1 MRRNNRFSMNII
13 ALGLCMFASMAIA
26 QKATKIKATKFI
38 STAIP
43 EPSDICY
50 NAHSDTFFVVS
61 DDGILFETDQ
71 DGKIIRSVVESDA
84 DFEAVFAD
92 ETNVY
97 AVNERHRKVEVFNSI
112 SLQKI
117 KTITVPFGGGR
128 NRGYEALTFNKSKNS
143 FVLIVEKDPITL
155 FELDVNFVVT
165 NQIDLSK
172 IARDIAAASYYNN
185 FLWLLSDED
194 RTVFKLNPNTYEV
207 LGKWE
212 LPLINP
218 EGLAFDKNGNLLI
231 TCDDMQRIY
240 YFNNPEK

>member
-1 MRRNNRFSMNII
+1 MQSIKRFLMNII

-26 QKATKIKATKFI
+26 QKATKIKPTKFI

-50 NAHSDTFFVVS
+50 SAHSDTFFVVS

-71 DGKIIRSVVESDA
+71 DGKIIRSVVENDA
-84 DFEAVFAD
+84 DFEAIFAD

-112 SLQKI
+112 SLKKS

-155 FELDVNFVVT
+155 FELDVNFVIT

-172 IARDIAAASYYNN
+172 IARDIAAASYYDN

>member
-1 MRRNNRFSMNII
+1 MIYFKKRQLLFI
-13 ALGLCMFASMAIA
+13 ALFSLSISA
-26 QKATKIKATKFI
+26 QKAIEIKPTKWIATAV
-38 STAIP
+38 S

-50 NAHSDTFFVVS
+50 NANSDTFFVVS

-71 DGKIIRSVVESDA
+71 DGKIIRNVVENDA
-84 DFEAVFAD
+84 DFEAVFSD

-97 AVNERHRKVEVFNSI
+97 AVNERHRKVEVFNRI
-112 SLQKI
+112 SLKKS

-143 FVLIVEKDPITL
+143 FILIVEKDPITL
-155 FELDVNFVVT
+155 FELDAHFAIT

-172 IARDIAAASYYNN
+172 IARDIAAASYFNN

-194 RTVFKLNPNTYEV
+194 STVFKLNPNTYEV
-207 LGKWE
+207 LGKWK
-212 LPLINP
+212 LHVINP

>member
-1 MRRNNRFSMNII
+1 MQRTMRFSMTIV
-13 ALGLCMFASMAIA
+13 ALGLCLFASTAKA
-26 QKATKIKATKFI
+26 QKATKIRANKCI

-50 NAHSDTFFVVS
+50 NANSGTFFLVS

-71 DGKIIRSVVESDA
+71 DGKIISSVTENDA
-84 DFEAVFAD
+84 DFEAVYSD

-97 AVNERHRKVEVFNSI
+97 AVNERHRKVEVFNRI

-128 NRGYEALTFNKSKNS
+128 NQGYEALTFNKSKNS
-143 FVLIVEKDPITL
+143 FILIVEKDPVTL
-155 FELDVNFVVT
+155 FELDANFIIT

-172 IARDIAAASYYNN
+172 IARDIAAATYYDN

-207 LGKWE
+207 LVKWE
-212 LPLINP
+212 LPVINP
-218 EGLAFDKNGNLLI
+218 EGLAFDKNGTLLI

>member
-1 MRRNNRFSMNII
+1 MVFF
-13 ALGLCMFASMAIA
+13 GLCLFAETAIA
-26 QKATKIKATKFI
+26 QKVSKIKPTKFI
-38 STAIP
+38 ATAIP

-50 NAHSDTFFVVS
+50 SANSDTFFVVS
-61 DDGILFETDQ
+61 DDGILFETNQ
-71 DGKIIRSVVESDA
+71 EGKIIRSVVENDA

-97 AVNERHRKVEVFNSI
+97 AVNERHRKVEVFNKVSF
-112 SLQKI
+112 QKS

-155 FELDVNFVVT
+155 FELDVNFVIT

-194 RTVFKLNPNTYEV
+194 RTVFKLNPSTYEV

-212 LPLINP
+212 LPVINP
-218 EGLAFDKNGNLLI
+218 EGLAFDKDGNLLI